1 MSTYALV
8 TRASAETVAD
18 AVRAGKVGG
27 YVVADP
33 LGTIV
38 LFDAPGRAYSSTDR
52 LAKPARAVVART
64 MKTAVLL
71 LCDEFVAEALVLSP
85 AGELS
90 LQWAAAWE
98 PPAEPARYLAD
109 RQEWD
114 AYCGEVAER
123 YERAEL
129 GPALAMVRNDPVP
142 GEERTPLPDLLR
154 RVCAILG
161 LPDNAVGRSLLD
173 GEEPGLYEAR
183 RVDAEPPAGR
193 WPRLF
198 ARA

>member
-8 TRASAETVAD
+8 TNAAAEAVAD
-18 AVRAGKVGG
+18 AVQAGKTGG
-27 YVVADP
+27 FVVADP

-38 LFDAPGRAYSSTDR
+38 LFDPPGRAYSSTDR
-52 LAKPARAVVART
+52 LARPARGVVERT
-64 MKTAVLL
+64 RTPAVLL
-71 LCDEFVAEALVLSP
+71 ISDEIMAEALVLSP
-85 AGELS
+85 GGELS
-90 LQWAAAWE
+90 LQWVADWD

-114 AYCGEVAER
+114 SYCAEVAEL
-123 YERAEL
+123 YERPEL

-142 GEERTPLPDLLR
+142 GEERTALSDLLR

-173 GEEPGLYEAR
+173 GDEPGLYDAR
-183 RVDAEPPAGR
+183 RVEAEPPNRR
-193 WPRLF
+193 WQRLF
-198 ARA
+198 ART